1 MKNYFVLAL
10 MAMFFLAS
18 PLKAQDNEP
27 EKVNTPRGWYL
38 GVQAGMPY
46 AEANFSSF
54 GADRL
59 RPGWNAGLHT
69 GYAFSRII
77 SLEFFANWGQQ
88 VLTVQDC
95 CFVRDYFLGEDF
107 KRYRV
112 APEGMNGHYYKD
124 LKSNA
129 FLQRYAMQ
137 ANVNILGFFE
147 QTKESPWKLELSP
160 SISLVCSNTDIK
172 TKNDNE
178 IVKEDVCKCN
188 FGIGG
193 NLGLSYDIN
202 DDINLG
208 IYGGFTHLAGNPIDA
223 MPKLHTTNFIMDLGL
238 KLSINLSKKK
248 PAKKPAGGNNT
259 PSSTTVASQSNAM
272 QPDIVTVPKEEKEE
286 KPAKQE
292 SVEEEEFP
300 VIYFPFNKSNIE
312 EREIVKVMQT
322 AEILKNNKSMRV
334 LVTGWADEVGTYN
347 ANKRISTQ
355 RAIAVKQ
362 MLMKMQISGDR
373 IEVRGAAVNH
383 EALTHDEAR
392 KVTITEIK

>member
-1 MKNYFVLAL
+1 MAMIFFVL
-10 MAMFFLAS
+10 
-18 PLKAQDNEP
+18 PLKAQEKAP
-27 EKVNTPRGWYL
+27 EEYNTPRGWYL

-178 IVKEDVCKCN
+178 IVKEDVYKCN

-223 MPKLHTTNFIMDLGL
+223 MPKLHTTNFIMDLGM
-238 KLSINLSKKK
+238 KISINLSKKK
-248 PAKKPAGGNNT
+248 SAKKSVIAT
-259 PSSTTVASQSNAM
+259 VPSNSK
-272 QPDIVTVPKEEKEE
+272 QPDIATAPKKEEKKDEVEE
-286 KPAKQE
+286 KPARQE
-292 SVEEEEFP
+292 CVEEMKFP
-300 VIYFPFNKSNIE
+300 AIYFPFNKSNIE
-312 EREIVKVMQT
+312 NSEIEKVVQI
-322 AEILKNNKSMRV
+322 AEILKKNKSMRV

-347 ANKRISTQ
+347 ANKRISLQ

-362 MLMKMQISGDR
+362 MLVKMQVSGDR
-373 IEVRGAAVNH
+373 IEVRGAAVNY
-383 EALTHDEAR
+383 EALTQDEAR